1 MDTKQ
6 GYIKLPRELLAQ
18 PIAAQP
24 QRLALFVHLLL
35 MANREAKT
43 WNGVRIDRGQILT
56 SLRSLSTSCGLTV
69 SGVRTALEG
78 LRREG
83 VARFSARIS
92 ARSESGPAAR
102 LSARGYTLVTI
113 CNYDSY
119 EGSAVEAR
127 TVIRTV
133 QSAEPAR
140 LSARLSAPTKED
152 NNIDILSIIQDSR
165 FVDTVREWIEYK
177 RERGQAYK
185 GRKGLSQFCNRLR
198 ELSGGDPDTARR
210 IVSEAMAANYATIY
224 PPKAP
229 RPAAASPS
237 TRARTEIPEYD
248 QNNFKSTLL

>member
-1 MDTKQ
+1 METKQ
-6 GYIKLPRELLAQ
+6 GYIKLPRELLAK

-35 MANREAKT
+35 MANREAKI

-56 SLRSLSTSCGLTV
+56 SLRSLSMSCGLTV

-92 ARSESGPAAR
+92 ARSEGGPAAR

-119 EGSAVEAR
+119 DGPAVEAR
-127 TVIRTV
+127 TVTRTV

-229 RPAAASPS
+229 RPASASPS

>member
-35 MANREAKT
+35 MANREAKI

-102 LSARGYTLVTI
+102 LSARGYTLVTV
-113 CNYDSY
+113 CNFDSY

-133 QSAEPAR
+133 QNAEPAR
-140 LSARLSAPTKED
+140 LPARFSAPTKED
-152 NNIDILSIIQDSR
+152 NIDILSIIQDPR
-165 FVDTVREWIEYK
+165 FVDIVREWIEYK

-185 GRKGLSQFCNRLR
+185 GRKGLTQFYNRLR
-198 ELSGGDPDTARR
+198 QYSGGDPVKARSL
-210 IVSEAMAANYATIY
+210 IDDAMAANYATVY
-224 PPKAP
+224 PPRGP
-229 RPAAASPS
+229 RGNRTSAASGRLEVPPF
-237 TRARTEIPEYD
+237 TPG
-248 QNNFKSTLL
+248 NFVSTL